1 MICWFDSELVW
12 IHDMNSATTYSSGY
26 FDPHVSVKGGGRCTK
41 IYLVA
46 QLLLIFKERC

>member
-26 FDPHVSVKGGGRCTK
+26 FDPHVSVKGGGRCTE

-46 QLLLIFKERC
+46 QLLLIFKGRG